1 MVLNVYQDGL
11 TLFLLILSYDNL
23 FLLSAIL

>member
-11 TLFLLILSYDNL
+11 TLFLLILSYDSL